1 MSHKEMRKI
10 IVIRRNR
17 RFKKNHKKKANQDN
31 LYKIALEIKRKIKMN
46 KNV

>member
-1 MSHKEMRKI
+1 MSQKEMRKI

-46 KNV
+46 NQ